1 MKESRG
7 ATPPTPN
14 HSFKT
19 MTTFNSD
26 YNNTE
31 LLDQEL
37 TTAELTEL
45 SGGNCDTTNTV
56 VDPGFNGLHGVIGE
70 FMLKAA
76 KDLLFPSAL

>member
-1 MKESRG
+1 M
-7 ATPPTPN
+7 TDFNPN
-14 HSFKT
+14 
-19 MTTFNSD
+19 
-26 YNNTE
+26 YNNAE

-37 TTAELTEL
+37 TAAELSQV
-45 SGGNCDTTNTV
+45 SGGLACCYGPS